1 MRIGILG
8 GSFDPIHQ
16 GHLTLARESM
26 KQFKL
31 DKVLFIPASVP
42 PHKKNDAFVTPAP
55 SRARM
60 TELAIVEEPRW
71 EVCDFEL
78 RRPGVSYTVDTLRE
92 LRKIYPPPHEL
103 FFIAG
108 ADSLQDLA
116 KWKDPEEI
124 LKLSE
129 WIVAP
134 RDSVPFPPSLPG
146 GIHRLN
152 IPLVE
157 ISATELRDKIRRAE
171 DVSHW
176 IPERVARYIQERNVY
191 SGSKK

>member
-42 PHKKNDAFVTPAP
+42 PHKKNDPSVTPAP
-55 SRARM
+55 FRARM
-60 TELAIVEEPRW
+60 TELAVVEEPRW
-71 EVCDFEL
+71 EVSDLEL
-78 RRPGVSYTVDTLRE
+78 RRSGVSYTVDTLRE

-116 KWKDPEEI
+116 KWKDPDEI

-134 RDSVPFPPSLPG
+134 RASITLPAPMPAKV
-146 GIHRLN
+146 HLLK

-157 ISATELRDKIRRAE
+157 VSATELRDKIRRGE
-171 DVSHW
+171 DVSQW
-176 IPERVARYIQERNVY
+176 IPERVSRYVRERKVY
-191 SGSKK
+191 SGRGM